1 MFAVKVLCSQ
11 ARKTFG
17 LNEHLIDKNNK
28 KVEAEQ
34 GGEEG

>member
-1 MFAVKVLCSQ
+1 MFAVEVLCSQ
-11 ARKTFG
+11 PRKNFG
-17 LNEHLIDKNNK
+17 LNEHLIDENKK